1 MINLTNETLTQAI
14 TQTNT
19 IATETY
25 FLIPNR
31 KLDCL
36 IFILFLW
43 GCIFFLWMGI
53 HYLKKAGLIKFEEEQ
68 NGTKSKSKNTTSKD
82 V

>member
-1 MINLTNETLTQAI
+1 MTINFTTNALETSSEIIQ
-14 TQTNT
+14 
-19 IATETY
+19 ETY

-43 GCIFFLWMGI
+43 GCMLFAWMGI
-53 HYLKKAGLIKFEEEQ
+53 HYLKKAGLIKFEEEKKHG
-68 NGTKSKSKNTTSKD
+68 NKSKSKNTSTKN